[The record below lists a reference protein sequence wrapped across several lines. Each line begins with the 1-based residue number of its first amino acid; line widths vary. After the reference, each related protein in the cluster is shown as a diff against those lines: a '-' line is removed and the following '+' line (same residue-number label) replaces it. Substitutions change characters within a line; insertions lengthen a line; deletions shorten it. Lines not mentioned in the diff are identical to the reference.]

1 MPLATYANFP
11 NTNGTAAT
19 VNGPPVWDRPF
30 PDLTDELVVKQNYI
44 QQASTFT
51 PLALDTPHPDYPDM
65 YLVDE
70 GPREDAGGFYKWQRT
85 YARIPPA
92 RTVME
97 GYAWYVPGIGSGAV
111 YAAQPITGATNSTG
125 VTTIT
130 ASSSPTISVGDQCSV
145 RYNFTDSITG
155 TVYGRQV
162 LRTAL
167 TGTSG
172 TTVKVGLISEA
183 GGTLAFTYVQKV
195 EPGRPVE
202 SLEVASQLQ
211 MDYWLPGVSTDVT
224 TAFDIPLIRCLEIY
238 DGTGTKVQSFTAST
252 SPSLADWRAHIA
264 ARDKICVVSSVP
276 SRWMGNIYQRATR
289 YCVAQ

>member
-1 MPLATYANFP
+1 MSYYASIPNSNAT
-11 NTNGTAAT
+11 TAT
-19 VNGPPVWDRPF
+19 VNGPPVWERPF
-30 PDLTDELVVKQNYI
+30 PDLTAELVLRQNYI
-44 QQASTFT
+44 QKASTFT
-51 PLALDTPHPDYPDM
+51 PTALDTAHPDFPDM

-70 GPREDAGGFYKWQRT
+70 GPREDIGGFYKWQRT

-97 GYAWYVPGIGSGAV
+97 GYAWYVPGIGTGAV
-111 YAAQPITGATNSTG
+111 YAAQSISSTSNSAG

-130 ASSSPTISVGDQCSV
+130 AASSPTISVGDQCSV
-145 RYNFTDSITG
+145 RYNFTDSTTG

-172 TTVKVGLISEA
+172 TTVKVALISEA
-183 GGTLAFTYVQKV
+183 
-195 EPGRPVE
+195 VE

-211 MDYWLPGVSTDVT
+211 LDYWLPGASTGVT

-238 DGTGTKVQSFTAST
+238 DGTGTKVQSFTSST
-252 SPSLADWRAHIA
+252 TPTLAEWRAHVA
-264 ARDKICVVSSVP
+264 AKDKICVVSSVLT
-276 SRWMGNIYQRATR
+276 RWMGNIYQRATR
-289 YCVAQ
+289 YCIAQ